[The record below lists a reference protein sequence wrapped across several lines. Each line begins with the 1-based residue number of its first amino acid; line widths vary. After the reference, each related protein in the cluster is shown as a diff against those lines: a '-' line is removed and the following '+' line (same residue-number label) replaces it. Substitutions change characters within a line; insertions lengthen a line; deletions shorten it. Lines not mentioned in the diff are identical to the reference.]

1 MEGGADLLP
10 TGAQPPRLPGVQ
22 ALMKRPKHMRLSFAR
37 CLCVAGLLCL
47 ANSGSAR
54 AEAVGDYQVILERN
68 PFGLKPPPPPPPP
81 PAPAPDPVKPTNWKL
96 SGLTALFKPPR
107 AMFVNQVPGKP
118 TPEYLSVPQGERQGA
133 IEVLPD
139 GIDIAAG
146 TVRVKINGE
155 ERTMS
160 FKDDGL
166 KGPAGPPVPTLP
178 SFPVPPGLNPTPATP
193 LGGGQVPAPV
203 VPTIPTVQPLKTGVQ
218 PAPATPAGVVPI
230 PGASNF
236 QRNVRIAPGVA
247 GQNATSP
254 PPAPNVDPA
263 EQALRMEINRKITE
277 AQVQRGELPPLPGT
291 DLTPLTQPPPV
302 PGR

>member
-1 MEGGADLLP
+1 
-10 TGAQPPRLPGVQ
+10 
-22 ALMKRPKHMRLSFAR
+22 MRLKDMRQSFTR
-37 CLCVAGLLCL
+37 CLWVTGLVCL
-47 ANSGSAR
+47 ASSELACG
-54 AEAVGDYQVILERN
+54 EAVGDYQVILERN
-68 PFGLKPPPPPPPP
+68 PFGLKPPPPPPAP
-81 PAPAPDPVKPTNWKL
+81 PAPAAEPAKPTNWKL

-107 AMFVNQVPGKP
+107 AMFVNQLPGKP

-166 KGPAGPPVPTLP
+166 KAPTGPPVPTLP
-178 SFPVPPGLNPTPATP
+178 GFPVPPGLNPTPATP
-193 LGGGQVPAPV
+193 LGGGRVPVPAIPSM
-203 VPTIPTVQPLKTGVQ
+203 PTVQPFRTGVQ

-230 PGASNF
+230 PGASSF
-236 QRNVRIAPGVA
+236 QRNVRMTPVVA

-263 EQALRMEINRKITE
+263 EQALRMEINRKLTE
-277 AQVQRGELPPLPGT
+277 VQVQRGELPPLPGT

>member
-1 MEGGADLLP
+1 MHLKDMRQWFTWCLL
-10 TGAQPPRLPGVQ
+10 V
-22 ALMKRPKHMRLSFAR
+22 M
-37 CLCVAGLLCL
+37 GLVCL
-47 ANSGSAR
+47 ANAESSRG
-54 AEAVGDYQVILERN
+54 EAVSSVSDYQVILERN
-68 PFGLKPPPPPPPP
+68 PFGLKPPPPPPAP
-81 PAPAPDPVKPTNWKL
+81 PAPAAEPAKPTNWKL

-178 SFPVPPGLNPTPATP
+178 GFPVPPGLNPTPATP
-193 LGGGQVPAPV
+193 LGGGQVPAPA
-203 VPTIPTVQPLKTGVQ
+203 VPSMPTAQPIRTEVQ
-218 PAPATPAGVVPI
+218 PAPAAPAGVVPI
-230 PGASNF
+230 PGAPNF
-236 QRNVRIAPGVA
+236 QRNVRVTA

-291 DLTPLTQPPPV
+291 DLTPMLQTPPV

>member
-1 MEGGADLLP
+1 MMHL
-10 TGAQPPRLPGVQ
+10 TNMQR
-22 ALMKRPKHMRLSFAR
+22 SFAG
-37 CLCVAGLLCL
+37 CLWLAGLICL
-47 ANSGSAR
+47 ASGGLVR
-54 AEAVGDYQVILERN
+54 GEAAGDYQIILERN

-118 TPEYLSVPQGERQGA
+118 TPEYLSVRQGERQGD

-146 TVRVKINGE
+146 TVRVKIKGE
-155 ERTMS
+155 ERIMS

-166 KGPAGPPVPTLP
+166 KAPAGPAPPVTTLP
-178 SFPVPPGLNPTPATP
+178 GFPLPPGGNPNPATP
-193 LGGGQVPAPV
+193 LGGGVPIPRPAVPPVPALPV
-203 VPTIPTVQPLKTGVQ
+203 GQPLRTGVQ
-218 PAPATPAGVVPI
+218 PMQAAPAGVVPI
-230 PGASNF
+230 PGSPSF
-236 QRNVRIAPGVA
+236 QRNTRIPINAVA
-247 GQNATSP
+247 QNATSP

-263 EQALRMEINRKITE
+263 EQALRMEINRKLTE
-277 AQVQRGELPPLPGT
+277 VQVQRGELPPLPGT
-291 DLTPLTQPPPV
+291 DLTPLLQPPPV

>member
-1 MEGGADLLP
+1 
-10 TGAQPPRLPGVQ
+10 
-22 ALMKRPKHMRLSFAR
+22 MRLKDMRQSFTW
-37 CLCVAGLLCL
+37 CLWVVGLVCL
-47 ANSGSAR
+47 ANAAR
-54 AEAVGDYQVILERN
+54 VRGEAVSAVSDYQVILERN
-68 PFGLKPPPPPPPP
+68 PFGLKPPPAAPAPPP
-81 PAPAPDPVKPTNWKL
+81 PAAEPAKPTNWKL

-178 SFPVPPGLNPTPATP
+178 GFPVPPGLNPAPATP
-193 LGGGQVPAPV
+193 LGGGGQLP
-203 VPTIPTVQPLKTGVQ
+203 VPTISNPPTGQPLRTGVQ
-218 PAPATPAGVVPI
+218 PVSATSAASATPPGVVPI
-230 PGASNF
+230 PGAANF

-254 PPAPNVDPA
+254 PAAPQVDPA

-277 AQVQRGELPPLPGT
+277 VQVQRGELPPLPGT

>member
-1 MEGGADLLP
+1 
-10 TGAQPPRLPGVQ
+10 
-22 ALMKRPKHMRLSFAR
+22 MRLKDMRQSFKW
-37 CLCVAGLLCL
+37 CLWVMGLVCL
-47 ANSGSAR
+47 ANGAHAR
-54 AEAVGDYQVILERN
+54 AEAVGAMSDYQVILERN
-68 PFGLKPPPPPPPP
+68 PFGLKPPPAPPAPPP
-81 PAPAPDPVKPTNWKL
+81 PAAEPAKPTNWKL

-178 SFPVPPGLNPTPATP
+178 GFPVPPGLNPTPATP
-193 LGGGQVPAPV
+193 LGGGQVPAPAIPSM
-203 VPTIPTVQPLKTGVQ
+203 PTMQPTRTGVQ

-236 QRNVRIAPGVA
+236 QRNVRIAPVVA

-263 EQALRMEINRKITE
+263 EQALRMEINRKLTE
-277 AQVQRGELPPLPGT
+277 KAVLSGELPPLPGT
-291 DLTPLTQPPPV
+291 DLTPYTQPPPV

>member
-1 MEGGADLLP
+1 
-10 TGAQPPRLPGVQ
+10 
-22 ALMKRPKHMRLSFAR
+22 MRQMFAP

-47 ANSGSAR
+47 ASSGSAR
-54 AEAVGDYQVILERN
+54 GEAVVDYQVILERN
-68 PFGLKPPPPPPPP
+68 PFGLKPPPVPPPP

-107 AMFVNQVPGKP
+107 AMFVNQMPGKP
-118 TPEYLSVPQGERQGA
+118 TPEYLSVSQGERQGA

-160 FKDDGL
+160 FKEDGL
-166 KGPAGPPVPTLP
+166 KAPAGPPVPILP
-178 SFPVPPGLNPTPATP
+178 GFPVPGGFNPKPPAP
-193 LGGGQVPAPV
+193 LGGVQVPAPQVPV
-203 VPTIPTVQPLKTGVQ
+203 VPTAQPIRSGVQ
-218 PAPATPAGVVPI
+218 PAPNAPAGFGGI
-230 PGASNF
+230 PTPPSQQRIVRTPTGA
-236 QRNVRIAPGVA
+236 A

-263 EQALRMEINRKITE
+263 EQALRMEITRKLTE
-277 AQVQRGELPPLPGT
+277 VQVQRGELPPLPGT
-291 DLTPLTQPPPV
+291 DLTPLTQPPPL